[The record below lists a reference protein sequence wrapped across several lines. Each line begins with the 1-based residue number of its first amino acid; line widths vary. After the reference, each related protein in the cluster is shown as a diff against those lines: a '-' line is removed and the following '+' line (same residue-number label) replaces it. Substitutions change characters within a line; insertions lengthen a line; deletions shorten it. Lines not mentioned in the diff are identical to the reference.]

1 MTSKSTETE
10 TVLADARN
18 RFGFEPNVIRE
29 MATNPVSARLYLKA
43 RTSLRNVYSPPREHQ
58 AVQLAIAAHT
68 AGGKMT
74 GCDLS
79 DMQIIFNGGVPT
91 DASLANVVKAAR
103 MVHSKKGWLDEK
115 ELTELEQLRIDR
127 PRLYEIVV

>member
-1 MTSKSTETE
+1 
-10 TVLADARN
+10 
-18 RFGFEPNVIRE
+18 
-29 MATNPVSARLYLKA
+29 
-43 RTSLRNVYSPPREHQ
+43 
-58 AVQLAIAAHT
+58 
-68 AGGKMT
+68 MT

-127 PRLYEIVV
+127 PRLYEIVVLISLKTITNYLNHIAENPVDDELK